1 MCQQICHILLYLK
14 EARMWIREKKEG
26 AYIGHDVK
34 KELIIFLRLC
44 KPLPSPP
51 LKETIFKVCSNKSR
65 LIKCFR
71 IRSITHPVEK
81 ANK

>member
-1 MCQQICHILLYLK
+1 MCQQICDILLYLK

-51 LKETIFKVCSNKSR
+51 QNGTIFKVCSKKSR
-65 LIKCFR
+65 LIKFFR
-71 IRSITHPVEK
+71 IRSINTPR
-81 ANK
+81 

>member
-1 MCQQICHILLYLK
+1 MFQQICHILLYLK

-44 KPLPSPP
+44 KPLPSLP
-51 LKETIFKVCSNKSR
+51 LKGTILKSR

-81 ANK
+81 AHK